1 MNYQKNEIKEGI
13 NLHIIQSNKFKTNLI
28 SIFFTL
34 PLQKENVT
42 KEALI
47 SAILRRGSKKYQTA
61 KQISIALEEMYGAS
75 FDCGIEKMGDNHVL
89 KFYLET
95 INEEYLPKKEE
106 ILKQAIDV
114 LIDIAFNP
122 FVENKSFKEEY
133 VTVEKENLTQIIQ
146 SKKDNKDIYA
156 LNRCIEEMYKNKPY
170 GLYKYGYIEDLEKIN
185 AQNLYSY
192 YEEMLQKVKIDIF
205 ISGKV
210 QNNEIQNIIKENET
224 LKKLDKRQIN
234 PNNNIEAQELEQP
247 NIVYENL
254 NITQGKLVMGLKIKE
269 QTPIDKYTTLVYNAI
284 LGGGANSKLFQNVRE
299 KASLAYTAGSN
310 YVRQKNNIFIRC
322 GIEIQNE
329 KKALE
334 IIKKQLEDM
343 KNGEFTKEELEN
355 TKSMIISTI
364 DFIKDEQD
372 TQISYYFGQELSGM
386 LVSPEEYKKI
396 IENITKEQVVKIAKS
411 VKLHTIYFLKNES
424 KEE

>member
-156 LNRCIEEMYKNKPY
+156 LNRCIEEMYNNKPY

>member
-234 PNNNIEAQELEQP
+234 PNNNIEVQELEQP